1 MTISKIHAATTQ
13 AAPAASIRK
22 SALLAATLALAV
34 VGAGAASAA
43 KAPGLKPFNAT
54 YDVSYMGLGGTA
66 TMSLAPIGGDRWRY
80 SLEIGSAVA
89 TLSQDTTFEAN
100 GGQWRPLSNNDS
112 SSLLIKKNKRTA
124 RYDWDKRE
132 ASWSGDVKPE
142 RAGPVALKDGDL
154 DAMLLNLA
162 IPRDLA
168 AGKPLHYR
176 MVDNGRAR
184 DLEYTVAGADTVE
197 VGGATRKATKVSRR
211 TGDKEQIVWVVEGL
225 PVPARI
231 LQREDGE
238 DEMDLKLK
246 SIR

>member
-1 MTISKIHAATTQ
+1 MTI
-13 AAPAASIRK
+13 SIRK
-22 SALLAATLALAV
+22 SALPVAAALILFA
-34 VGAGAASAA
+34 GGIGAAGAAR
-43 KAPGLKPFNAT
+43 APGLKPFSAT
-54 YDVSYMGLGGTA
+54 YEVSYMGLGGNA
-66 TMSLAPIGGDRWRY
+66 TMTLAPLDGDRWRY

-100 GGQWRPLSNNDS
+100 GGQWRPLSNNDT
-112 SSLLIKKNKRTA
+112 SSLLIRKNTRTA

-132 ASWSGDVKPE
+132 ARWSGDVKPE

-154 DAMLLNLA
+154 DAMLVNLA

-168 AGKPLHYR
+168 AGKPLNYR

-184 DLEYTVAGADTVE
+184 ELTYTVTGTE
-197 VGGATRKATKVSRR
+197 TMQVGGAPQKATRVSRR
-211 TGDKEQIVWVVEGL
+211 AGDKEQIVWVVEGL

-238 DEMDLKLK
+238 DQMDLKLK